1 MQASYQVPV
10 CPDCQFLHEQQ
21 FEAPEDL
28 NFLLHCRAIR
38 HCVDQG
44 ASTLFSPYVAAFLI
58 APSGRILDIDE
69 RSTEFLRSS
78 GVLGIRHNRV
88 FALVN
93 KFNEL
98 LVQAIDRVAAV
109 GTPETLICSGNAEYP
124 ARYTMLLQ
132 PNQSHI
138 LIGSNIPRTIA
149 CLLFPLGRRR
159 IASVRQL
166 VSLFSLS
173 PAEARLARGLCHG
186 ETLKEF
192 AEAQSVKLPTVKTQL
207 RAVFAKTQTD
217 RQATLVNL
225 ISGIPPLR

>member
-1 MQASYQVPV
+1 VQASYQVPV

-28 NFLLHCRAIR
+28 NFLRHCRAIR
-38 HCVDQG
+38 HYVDQG

-58 APSGRILDIDE
+58 APSGRVLDIDE

-109 GTPETLICSGNAEYP
+109 GTRNSDLLWQCGISSSLYDAATTESKPYP
-124 ARYTMLLQ
+124 HWFKHPTHNCLSAFSVGATTNCQRTA
-132 PNQSHI
+132 
-138 LIGSNIPRTIA
+138 IG
-149 CLLFPLGRRR
+149 
-159 IASVRQL
+159 V
-166 VSLFSLS
+166 
-173 PAEARLARGLCHG
+173 
-186 ETLKEF
+186 
-192 AEAQSVKLPTVKTQL
+192 
-207 RAVFAKTQTD
+207 AV
-217 RQATLVNL
+217 
-225 ISGIPPLR
+225 